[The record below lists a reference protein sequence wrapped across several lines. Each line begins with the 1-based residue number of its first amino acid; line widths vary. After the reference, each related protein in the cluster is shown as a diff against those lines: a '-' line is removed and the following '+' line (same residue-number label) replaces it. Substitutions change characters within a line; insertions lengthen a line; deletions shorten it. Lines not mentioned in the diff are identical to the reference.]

1 MRIHTTGFP
10 QWILFFCSKILSKQF
25 LRLFFCLSPISRS
38 LIAVTDYAPPS
49 QCWLLAPTMGR
60 SDRPVARRSPTVSR
74 WELDLLLCT
83 MWSSLT
89 LSHRCRYQ
97 RQAMLGDPESRIIHC
112 IVLYCTHLHELS
124 ASQTLSLNSCK
135 GGHTGIRWKTEN
147 IAKIN

>member
-1 MRIHTTGFP
+1 MNS
-10 QWILFFCSKILSKQF
+10 FFLLKNFVQTIF
-25 LRLFFCLSPISRS
+25 EAFFCLSPISRS

-49 QCWLLAPTMGR
+49 QCWQLAPITGR
-60 SDRPVARRSPTVSR
+60 SDCPVARRSPTVSR

-89 LSHRCRYQ
+89 LSYQ
-97 RQAMLGDPESRIIHC
+97 SHYQQKATLGDPERRIIHC